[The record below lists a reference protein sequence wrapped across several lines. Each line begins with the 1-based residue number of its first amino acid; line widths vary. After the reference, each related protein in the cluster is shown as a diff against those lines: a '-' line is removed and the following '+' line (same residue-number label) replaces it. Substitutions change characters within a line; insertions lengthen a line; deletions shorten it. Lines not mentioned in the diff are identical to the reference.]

1 MLSRVSSTDN
11 AYRNVYIVFIYY
23 YQQIT
28 DKYIDHL
35 DTLFLIRH
43 QKERKKA
50 VMLEIGCFCV
60 RKENYGI
67 FKTTDK
73 KYKENW
79 RSFV

>member
-28 DKYIDHL
+28 DKYIDHFN
-35 DTLFLIRH
+35 TVRH

-60 RKENYGI
+60 WKENYGI

-73 KYKENW
+73 KYNENW